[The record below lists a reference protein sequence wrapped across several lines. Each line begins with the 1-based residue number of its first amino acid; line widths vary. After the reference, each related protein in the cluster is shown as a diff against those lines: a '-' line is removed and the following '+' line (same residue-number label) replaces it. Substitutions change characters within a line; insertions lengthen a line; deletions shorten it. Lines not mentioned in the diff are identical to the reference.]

1 MEVRNIRNSSVA
13 LHADFQS
20 RQGRGMEHIY
30 AEVKADF
37 TLWEGGNGR
46 RAREKNLI
54 SVRKRHIH
62 FEVKPKLL
70 KKTRWEGKSST
81 RI

>member
-30 AEVKADF
+30 SEVKAEEDF
-37 TLWEGGNGR
+37 TLKRRGR
-46 RAREKNLI
+46 WKKGKGEEFII
-54 SVRKRHIH
+54 SEEEAHS
-62 FEVKPKLL
+62 L
-70 KKTRWEGKSST
+70 
-81 RI
+81 